1 MSDEVEIVCITSA
14 QSKRVKERKQLD
26 DLSYFYLNLE
36 KGTLKGPICQG
47 VENALT
53 ATSSPC
59 HEMFP
64 N

>member
-36 KGTLKGPICQG
+36 KGTLKIQSVKAWKTP
-47 VENALT
+47 
-53 ATSSPC
+53 
-59 HEMFP
+59 
-64 N
+64 